1 MPAKNYSRS
10 EDIVAL
16 ELLDLADREG
26 LRGAELRR
34 RMSAITR
41 DSWSNGRVQGLLSRL
56 RFAPEPCACVKPE
69 NRDGGMPA
77 RWWAEAVR

>member
-16 ELLDLADREG
+16 ELLDLADRQG

-34 RMSAITR
+34 RMAEITR
-41 DSWSNGRVQGLLSRL
+41 NSWSNGRVQGLLSRL
-56 RFAPEPCACVKPE
+56 RLEPEPRAGARPE

-77 RWWAEAVR
+77 RWWAA

>member
-16 ELLDLADREG
+16 ELLDLADRQG

-34 RMSAITR
+34 RMAEITR
-41 DSWSNGRVQGLLSRL
+41 NSWSNGRVQGLLSRL
-56 RFAPEPCACVKPE
+56 RLEPEPCACARPE

-77 RWWAEAVR
+77 RWWAA